1 MKLTKKDKVAL
12 GLKVKDRRA
21 VTTAPETSP
30 VDALRH
36 DERQRLIQELD
47 RMLAEING
55 GKA

>member
-12 GLKVKDRRA
+12 GLKIKDRQGRN
-21 VTTAPETSP
+21 TASETSP

-36 DERQRLIQELD
+36 EERQRLIQELD
-47 RMLAEING
+47 RMLAETNG